1 MANSA
6 EERRAILDA
15 YPPVSD
21 KKKSPWFDKVNRMS
35 DAQVHAIYIRLKSQK
50 KIK

>member
-1 MANSA
+1 MATA
-6 EERRAILDA
+6 AQERQAILDA

-21 KKKSPWFDKVNRMS
+21 PEKSPWVRKVKKMS
-35 DAQVHAIYIRLKSQK
+35 DSQVHAIYIRLKAQG